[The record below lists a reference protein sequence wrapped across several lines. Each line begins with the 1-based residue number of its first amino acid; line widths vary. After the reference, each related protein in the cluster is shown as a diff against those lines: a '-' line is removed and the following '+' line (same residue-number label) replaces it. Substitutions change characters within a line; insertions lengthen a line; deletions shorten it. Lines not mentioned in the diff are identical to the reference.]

1 MKRVEIT
8 VPKAQKGTVEDLI
21 EGYTDDV
28 TSTEGER
35 DDRKVVQFQVAV
47 DSDDIDELTEEL
59 KGITDIESG
68 DLTIEV
74 LEQTA
79 RIEKGQRREGGTS
92 GLSVQE
98 MYSKALEFAA
108 FNTASW
114 ALVALGAGIAVFG
127 LLTENVTVVVGSM
140 VIAPMLGPFIA
151 ASFGLVIGD
160 RELIR
165 KSGLYGG
172 TSILLAVAAA
182 FLVSLPLPLQS
193 NALIRLIANPGFAT
207 IPLSLFVGAAAAL
220 TFTTE
225 AREALAGVAVAIA
238 LVPPAA
244 VAGIALA
251 MQDVRLFLDIS
262 LVIVTNVTSLIL
274 AGSVTFKLVGVAPS
288 TYYRKQVSKEQL
300 RRALIISITSIVIIA
315 VIVGY
320 FTYNDFQDAS
330 ARAEAARFIDAE
342 MGDRVLQ
349 QDIQASPG
357 ILTVDLVVI
366 DPEYTGPELAA
377 ALEERTG
384 RQVIATITGVRGVD

>member
-1 MKRVEIT
+1 MKRIDIT
-8 VPKAQKGTVEDLI
+8 VPKGQKGKVEEVLA
-21 EGYTDDV
+21 EYADDI

-35 DDRKVVQFQVAV
+35 DDRKVLQFQVAV

-98 MYSKALEFAA
+98 MYSKAFEFSA
-108 FNTASW
+108 FNAASW
-114 ALVALGAGIAVFG
+114 ALIALGAGIAVFG

-140 VIAPMLGPFIA
+140 VIAPLLGPFIA
-151 ASFGLVIGD
+151 ISFGLVIGD
-160 RELIR
+160 RKLIR
-165 KSGLYGG
+165 KSTLYGG
-172 TSILLAVAAA
+172 LSIVLAIVAA

-193 NALIRLIANPGFAT
+193 NSLIRLISNPGFAT

-238 LVPPAA
+238 LVPPAG

-251 MQDVRLFLDIS
+251 MQDVGLFLDIS
-262 LVIVTNVTSLIL
+262 LVIVTNVTALIL

-288 TYYRKQVSKEQL
+288 TYYRKQVSKQQM
-300 RRALIISITSIVIIA
+300 RRALIISVTSIVIIA

-320 FTYNDFQDAS
+320 FTYNDFQDTA
-330 ARAEAARFIDAE
+330 ARTEAARFIDAE

-349 QDIQASPG
+349 QDIQATPG
-357 ILTVDLVVI
+357 TLQVDLVII
-366 DPEYTGPELAA
+366 DPQYTEPQLATA
-377 ALEERTG
+377 IEERTG
-384 RQVIATITGVRGVD
+384 RTVTVSITGVRGVE